1 MFLLSFFLEKVFL
14 SVFIEGFRGFIDLS
28 NLYKTMIKSIVK
40 VKPTEN
46 FKNFID
52 DNLCI
57 CIPLPASQRSSSTS
71 NLYANAQDSMRFY
84 NLTAYESP
92 GEICQSIGELDENIS
107 YCIFAYGES
116 GSGKTYTIVESS
128 EAVIKHV
135 INGELRAGPIRIEIF
150 EIYNEQIYDLLSDD
164 PNIDLKMRQ
173 RDGEFIVDDLS
184 VHLCRDHAEFSKL
197 LARAIRARA
206 VAETK
211 LNRASSRSH
220 LDVRISNDRKPGRYV
235 NVIDLAGSERVKKSG
250 VSGTGLTEAININ
263 KSLSCLS
270 LVLYKLE
277 KKQAHIPFRD
287 STLTKI
293 LMNSMKSQI
302 FVIACV
308 NCDSYEETIKTL
320 DFADV
325 ARRVEIREITSF
337 EEQEETEVKEGSLLD
352 SQELQKTQE
361 CLDRAKKI
369 IQSIEAF
376 RERLNF
382 GLNKRS

>member
-1 MFLLSFFLEKVFL
+1 
-14 SVFIEGFRGFIDLS
+14 
-28 NLYKTMIKSIVK
+28 
-40 VKPTEN
+40 
-46 FKNFID
+46 
-52 DNLCI
+52 
-57 CIPLPASQRSSSTS
+57 
-71 NLYANAQDSMRFY
+71 MRFY

-116 GSGKTYTIVESS
+116 GSGKTYTVVESS
-128 EAVIKHV
+128 DSVIKHV
-135 INGELRAGPIRIEIF
+135 VNNELRSGPIRIEIF

-164 PNIDLKMRQ
+164 PGIAPFALKIHQ
-173 RDGEFIVDDLS
+173 RNEEFIIDDLS
-184 VHLCRDHAEFSKL
+184 IHLCHNQDEFSKL
-197 LARAIRARA
+197 LDRAIRARA

-211 LNRASSRSH
+211 LNHASSRSH
-220 LDVRISNDRKPGRYV
+220 LDIRISNDRKPNRYV

-302 FVIACV
+302 YVIACI
-308 NCDSYEETIKTL
+308 NCDNYEETIKTL

-325 ARRVEIREITSF
+325 ARRVEVREITSF
-337 EEQEETEVKEGSLLD
+337 DPQEEERAERTLLD

-369 IQSIEAF
+369 VQSIEAL
-376 RERLNF
+376 RDRLNF
-382 GLNKRS
+382 GLNKKD

>member
-1 MFLLSFFLEKVFL
+1 MY
-14 SVFIEGFRGFIDLS
+14 
-28 NLYKTMIKSIVK
+28 NTYKTMIKSIVK

-52 DNLCI
+52 SNSHI
-57 CIPLPASQRSSSTS
+57 CIPLPANQRSSATSNNAS
-71 NLYANAQDSMRFY
+71 NLYANAHANAQDSVRFY

-164 PNIDLKMRQ
+164 SGIAPFAALKMRQ
-173 RDGEFIVDDLS
+173 RDDEFIVDDLS
-184 VHLCRDHAEFSKL
+184 IHVCHNHDEFSKL

-235 NVIDLAGSERVKKSG
+235 NVIDLAGSERIKKSG

-277 KKQAHIPFRD
+277 KKQAHIPFRN
-287 STLTKI
+287 SVLTKI

-302 FVIACV
+302 LVIACV
-308 NCDSYEETIKTL
+308 NCDNSEETIKTL

-337 EEQEETEVKEGSLLD
+337 VPQKTQEEEGEGSLSAASTLLD

-369 IQSIEAF
+369 ILNIEEF

>member
-1 MFLLSFFLEKVFL
+1 
-14 SVFIEGFRGFIDLS
+14 
-28 NLYKTMIKSIVK
+28 MIKSIVK

-52 DNLCI
+52 NNLCI

-71 NLYANAQDSMRFY
+71 SSQDSMRFY
-84 NLTAYESP
+84 NLIAYESP

-128 EAVIKHV
+128 DSVIKHV
-135 INGELRAGPIRIEIF
+135 VNNELRAGPIYIEIF

-164 PNIDLKMRQ
+164 PGIAPGAPFTLKIHQ
-173 RDGEFIVDDLS
+173 RNEEFIIDDLS
-184 VHLCRDHAEFSKL
+184 IHLCHNQDEFSKL
-197 LARAIRARA
+197 LDRAIRARA

-211 LNRASSRSH
+211 LNHASSRSH
-220 LDVRISNDRKPGRYV
+220 LDIRISNDRKPNRYV

-250 VSGTGLTEAININ
+250 VTGTGLTEAININ

-302 FVIACV
+302 FVIACI
-308 NCDSYEETIKTL
+308 NCDNYEETIKTL

-337 EEQEETEVKEGSLLD
+337 VPQKTQEEEGEGSLSAASTLLD
-352 SQELQKTQE
+352 SQELQKTRE

-369 IQSIEAF
+369 ILNIEEF

-382 GLNKRS
+382 GLNKRG

>member
-1 MFLLSFFLEKVFL
+1 MSKPDK
-14 SVFIEGFRGFIDLS
+14 I
-28 NLYKTMIKSIVK
+28 MIKSIVK
-40 VKPTEN
+40 VKPTGN

-71 NLYANAQDSMRFY
+71 SSQDSVRFY

-164 PNIDLKMRQ
+164 SVIAPFAALKMRQ
-173 RDGEFIVDDLS
+173 RDDEFIVDDLS
-184 VHLCRDHAEFSKL
+184 IHVCHNHDEFSKL

-235 NVIDLAGSERVKKSG
+235 NVIDLAGSERIKKSG

-287 STLTKI
+287 SVLTKI

-302 FVIACV
+302 LVIACV
-308 NCDSYEETIKTL
+308 NCDNSEETIKTL

-369 IQSIEAF
+369 IKSIEAF

>member
-1 MFLLSFFLEKVFL
+1 
-14 SVFIEGFRGFIDLS
+14 
-28 NLYKTMIKSIVK
+28 
-40 VKPTEN
+40 
-46 FKNFID
+46 
-52 DNLCI
+52 
-57 CIPLPASQRSSSTS
+57 
-71 NLYANAQDSMRFY
+71 MRFY
-84 NLTAYESP
+84 NLTAYKSP

-116 GSGKTYTIVESS
+116 GSGKTYTIVESGDS
-128 EAVIKHV
+128 VIKHV
-135 INGELRAGPIRIEIF
+135 INGELHSGPIYIEIF

-164 PNIDLKMRQ
+164 SDIAPVALKMRQ
-173 RDGEFIVDDLS
+173 RDEEFIIDDLS
-184 VHLCRDHAEFSKL
+184 IYLCHNHDEFSKL

-220 LDVRISNDRKPGRYV
+220 LDIRISNDRKPGRYV

-250 VSGTGLTEAININ
+250 VTGTGLTEAININ

-287 STLTKI
+287 SVLTKI

-308 NCDSYEETIKTL
+308 NCENYEETIKTL

-325 ARRVEIREITSF
+325 ARCVEIREITSF
-337 EEQEETEVKEGSLLD
+337 DPQEEEREEREERAARTLLD

-361 CLDRAKKI
+361 CLNRAKKI
-369 IQSIEAF
+369 IQSIEAL
-376 RERLNF
+376 RDRLNF
-382 GLNKRS
+382 GLNFGLNKKD